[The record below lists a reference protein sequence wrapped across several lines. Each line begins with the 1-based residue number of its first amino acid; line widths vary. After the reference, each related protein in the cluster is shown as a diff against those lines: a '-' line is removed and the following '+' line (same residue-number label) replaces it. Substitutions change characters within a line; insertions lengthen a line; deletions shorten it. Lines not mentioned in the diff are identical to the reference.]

1 MKDMIAFMLVLL
13 FAGFA
18 DGLMDKG
25 IAAFLVVGMMVLG
38 TAGALVCIDWRKSK

>member
-1 MKDMIAFMLVLL
+1 MKDLIAFMLIML

-25 IAAFLVVGMMVLG
+25 ITAFLAVGVLVLG
-38 TAGALVCIDWRKSK
+38 TAGALICIDWRKSK

>member
-1 MKDMIAFMLVLL
+1 MKDMIAFVLVLL

-25 IAAFLVVGMMVLG
+25 IAVFLAVGVLMLG
-38 TAGALVCIDWRKSK
+38 TAGVLVCIDWRGSK

>member
-25 IAAFLVVGMMVLG
+25 IAAFLVAGVLVLG
-38 TAGALVCIDWRKSK
+38 TAGALVCIDWRKRK